1 MYINYTFASLVVFE
15 NPAKFAQVPIYFVDG
30 CLRKQ
35 FLSICGQNTLFG
47 SALVLNIRRKTISPD
62 IFTPGTS
69 LISLPGP
76 KFKILQTAFLQNF
89 ENRVFS

>member
-1 MYINYTFASLVVFE
+1 MYINFTFDLLVVFK
-15 NPAKFAQVPIYFVDG
+15 NAVKFAQVPIYFVDG

-47 SALVLNIRRKTISPD
+47 SALMLNIRRKSIFPD
-62 IFTPGTS
+62 IFTPRTS
-69 LISLPGP
+69 LISLQGP
-76 KFKILQTAFLQNF
+76 NFKILQNAFLQNF

>member
-1 MYINYTFASLVVFE
+1 MYINFTFNLLVVFV
-15 NPAKFAQVPIYFVDG
+15 NAVKFAQVPIYFVDG

-47 SALVLNIRRKTISPD
+47 NALVLNIRRKTVSPD

-69 LISLPGP
+69 LISLSGP
-76 KFKILQTAFLQNF
+76 KFKILQTTFLQNF
-89 ENRVFS
+89 ENREFS